1 MAIQEYINKRK
12 FETVSANCWHCTG
25 LANKGI
31 KRKLDDNT
39 KNPEYKPI
47 KVEFL
52 PTKAKECANAK
63 TEMHLGNCPKC
74 EKQVSTI
81 VSLVNKKTG
90 EDYIEGT
97 TVATEIR
104 TLDLKPD
111 PEVVERM
118 QKKQKTEEGETLMTL
133 AEYQEAKSDIP
144 DSLLI

>member
-39 KNPEYKPI
+39 KNPEYKPV

-81 VSLVNKKTG
+81 VSLVIK
-90 EDYIEGT
+90 E
-97 TVATEIR
+97 
-104 TLDLKPD
+104 LPKPD

-118 QKKQKTEEGETLMTL
+118 QKKQKTEEGEILMTL
-133 AEYQEAKSDIP
+133 VEYEEEKTV
-144 DSLLI
+144 